1 MTPRQIELVE
11 TSFQRVA
18 AEADKA
24 ADIFYER
31 LFAVSPEV
39 RPLFSPDLA
48 EQKKKLMQTM
58 EVAVQNLRHL
68 EGVMPVLRE
77 MGRRHVGYGV
87 TVPHYALVGGA
98 LIWTLQQ
105 MLGPDFT
112 PEMRAAWTEVYTT
125 LAAAM
130 TANQP

>member
-11 TSFQRVA
+11 TSFQQVA
-18 AEADKA
+18 TQADKA

-39 RPLFSPDLA
+39 RALFSPDLG
-48 EQKKKLMQTM
+48 EQKKKLMQTL
-58 EVAVQNLRHL
+58 EVAVTNLRFL
-68 EGVMPVLRE
+68 DRVMPEIKE
-77 MGRRHVGYGV
+77 MGRRHVTYGV

-98 LIWTLQQ
+98 LIWTLQH

-125 LAAAM
+125 LATAM
-130 TANQP
+130 TGN